1 MTDLAGEQELVRKES
16 SSFPIYIG
24 IDPGLDGAIVALCP
38 TFVKSCVVPTL
49 KQEKGSKRMYDVPEM
64 VRLLKAN
71 VKDIVLVALEK
82 GRAAPGQGV
91 TSMFRFGYGCGLWE
105 GILAGLGIP
114 YVIVHPNTWQK
125 VVCVGLSGEAKSR
138 AMQATSSRLPKLNM
152 RKSDRASTP
161 HQGIADAACLAL
173 YSRHI
178 SIGNEAQS
186 DA

>member
-1 MTDLAGEQELVRKES
+1 MTD
-16 SSFPIYIG
+16 FPIYIG
-24 IDPGLDGAIVALCP
+24 IDPGLDGAIVAICP
-38 TFVKSCVVPTL
+38 TFVKARVVPTL

-64 VRLLKAN
+64 VRLLDAN
-71 VKDIVLVALEK
+71 AKDIVLAALEK

-105 GILAGLGIP
+105 GILAALQIP

-125 VVCVGLSGEAKSR
+125 AVCVGLSGEAKSR
-138 AMQATSSRLPKLNM
+138 AMQAAKSRLPKLNL
-152 RKSDRASTP
+152 RKSDRATTP

-173 YSRHI
+173 YARQ
-178 SIGNEAQS
+178 IGVGS

>member
-1 MTDLAGEQELVRKES
+1 MTDS
-16 SSFPIYIG
+16 PIYIG

-38 TFVKSCVVPTL
+38 MFTKARVVPTL

-64 VRLLKAN
+64 VRLLNAN
-71 VKDIVLVALEK
+71 AKDIVLAALEK

-105 GILAGLGIP
+105 GILAALQIP

-125 VVCVGLSGEAKSR
+125 AVCVGLSGEAKSR
-138 AMQATSSRLPKLNM
+138 AMQAAKSRLPKLNL
-152 RKSDRASTP
+152 RKSDRATTP

-173 YSRHI
+173 YARQ
-178 SIGNEAQS
+178 IGVGS